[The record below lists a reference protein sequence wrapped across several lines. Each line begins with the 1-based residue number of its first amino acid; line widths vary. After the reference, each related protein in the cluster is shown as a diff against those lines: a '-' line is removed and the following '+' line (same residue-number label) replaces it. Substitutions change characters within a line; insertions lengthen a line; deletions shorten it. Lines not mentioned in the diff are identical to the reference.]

1 MVLSLGGDGLV
12 IIGSRIQGVESMY
25 RYDGYDQRFVE
36 ERAEQFADQVRR
48 YRCGEIGED
57 EFKQLRLRNG
67 LYLQRHA
74 YMLRVAI
81 PYGLIAS
88 RQMRKLA
95 HIAQKYDRGYGHFTT
110 RQNIQFNWPEL
121 GDVPDILRELAEVE
135 MHAIQ
140 TSGNVVR
147 NITADHLAGAAGD
160 ELEDPRPYCELLRQW
175 STLHPEFSWLPRKF
189 KIAITGATS
198 DRAAIQLHDIGLE
211 IINNDSG
218 ETGFRVW
225 VGGGMGR
232 MPVIGKVLREFLP
245 REFLLSYVE
254 AILRIYNLQGRRDN
268 IHRARIKILVNALGI
283 DRFRELVE
291 KEWRQICE
299 STSPVHDAELDRM
312 RSFFAPPDYQHNRT
326 SDAFEKRL
334 ARDPLFADWYRQNT
348 RDHKVAGYRIVMV
361 SLKAPGVPP
370 GDITAEQMEGLA
382 ELAERYSFGLLR
394 ASHDQNLVLADVNV
408 ADLPD
413 LWRALSRLKLATANI
428 GTLNDMICCPGLD
441 FCSLANAGS
450 IDVAAQINAKF
461 DELDYLYDLG
471 EVQLK
476 MSGCMN
482 ACGHHHVGHIGILGV
497 DKRGEEWYQITLGGS
512 AGNDAALGERL
523 GAAIAKDRVSD
534 AIGDILEVYLANREE
549 NEKFIETVRRIGIAP
564 FKEQVYA
571 NHSQSTHK
579 RESLAACA

>member
-1 MVLSLGGDGLV
+1 
-12 IIGSRIQGVESMY
+12 MY
-25 RYDGYDQRFVE
+25 RYDSYDQRLVD
-36 ERAEQFADQVRR
+36 ERVRQFAGQVRR
-48 YRCGEIGED
+48 YRRGEIGED

-81 PYGLIAS
+81 PYGLLS
-88 RQMRKLA
+88 SDQMRRLA
-95 HIAQKYDRGYGHFTT
+95 HIARRYDRGYGHFTT
-110 RQNIQFNWPEL
+110 RQNIQYNWLEL
-121 GDVPDILRELAEVE
+121 DDVPDILRALAEVE

-189 KIAITGATS
+189 KIAITGATT
-198 DRAAIQLHDIGLE
+198 DRAAIRFHDIGLQLVE
-211 IINNDSG
+211 DEAG
-218 ETGFRVW
+218 RRGFKVW

-232 MPVIGKVLREFLP
+232 LPVIAKVLREFLP
-245 REFLLSYVE
+245 REHILSYVE
-254 AILRIYNLQGRRDN
+254 SILRVYNLLGRRDN
-268 IHRARIKILVNALGI
+268 IHRARIKILVKSLGI

-291 KEWRQICE
+291 TEWRLIRASAPE
-299 STSPVHDAELDRM
+299 SSESELERM
-312 RSFFAPPDYQHNRT
+312 QAFFAPPDYQIGRST
-326 SDAFEKRL
+326 DDFQKRL
-334 ARDPLFADWYRQNT
+334 ASDPFFADWFRQNT
-348 RDHKVAGYRIVMV
+348 RDHKIPGYRIVTV

-370 GDITAEQMEGLA
+370 GDISNEQMDGLA
-382 ELAERYSFGLLR
+382 GLADRYSFGLIR

-408 ADLPD
+408 ADLPA
-413 LWRALSRLKLATANI
+413 LWQALSRLKLATANI
-428 GTLNDMICCPGLD
+428 GTVNDMICCPGLD

-450 IDVAAQINAKF
+450 IDVAAQVNEKF
-461 DELDYLYDLG
+461 DQLDYLYDLG

-512 AGNDAALGERL
+512 AGNDAVLGERL
-523 GAAIAKDRVSD
+523 GAAIAKSRVAE
-534 AIGDILEVYLANREE
+534 AIGDILEVYLACRDEG
-549 NEKFIETVRRIGIAP
+549 EKFIETVHRLGITP
-564 FKEQVYA
+564 FKERVYA
-571 NHSQSTHK
+571 DHSRSTHQ
-579 RESLAACA
+579 REPLAACA

>member
-1 MVLSLGGDGLV
+1 
-12 IIGSRIQGVESMY
+12 MY
-25 RYDGYDQRFVE
+25 RYDSYDQRLVE

-48 YRCGEIGED
+48 YRRGEIGED

-81 PYGLIAS
+81 PYGLLSS
-88 RQMRKLA
+88 RQMRRLA
-95 HIAQKYDRGYGHFTT
+95 HVARRYDRGFGHFTT
-110 RQNIQFNWPEL
+110 RQNIQYNWLEL
-121 GDVPDILRELAEVE
+121 DDVPDILRALAQVE

-189 KIAITGATS
+189 KIAITGAAT
-198 DRAAIQLHDIGLE
+198 DRAAIRLHDIGLQLVE
-211 IINNDSG
+211 DEAG
-218 ETGFRVW
+218 RRGFKVW

-232 MPVIGKVLREFLP
+232 MPVIAKVLREFLP
-245 REFLLSYVE
+245 REHFLSYLE
-254 AILRIYNLQGRRDN
+254 SILRVYNLLGRRDN
-268 IHRARIKILVNALGI
+268 IHRARIKILVNSLGI
-283 DRFRELVE
+283 DRFREQVE
-291 KEWRQICE
+291 TEWRQIRE
-299 STSPVHDAELDRM
+299 SALTVGESEFERM
-312 RSFFAPPDYQHNRT
+312 QSFFAPLDYQRGRPT
-326 SDAFEKRL
+326 DAFQQRL
-334 ARDPLFADWYRQNT
+334 ASDPMFADWYRQNT
-348 RDHKVAGYRIVMV
+348 RDHKVPGYRIVTV

-370 GDITAEQMEGLA
+370 GDISDEQMDGLA
-382 ELAERYSFGLLR
+382 DLADRYSFGLIR

-408 ADLPD
+408 ADLPA
-413 LWRALSRLKLATANI
+413 LWRSLSRLKLASANI

-441 FCSLANAGS
+441 FCSLANAGT
-450 IDVAAQINAKF
+450 IDVAAQVNEKF

-512 AGNDAALGERL
+512 AGNAPALGERL
-523 GAAIAKDRVSD
+523 GAAIAKYRVAE
-534 AIGDILEVYLANREE
+534 AIGDILDVYLTCREE
-549 NEKFIETVRRIGIAP
+549 SETFLETVRRVGITP
-564 FKEQVYA
+564 FKERVYA
-571 NHSQSTHK
+571 DHSRSAHQ

>member
-1 MVLSLGGDGLV
+1 
-12 IIGSRIQGVESMY
+12 MY
-25 RYDGYDQRFVE
+25 RYDSFDQRLVE
-36 ERAEQFADQVRR
+36 ERARQFANQVRR
-48 YRCGEIGED
+48 YRRGEIGED

-81 PYGLIAS
+81 PYGLLS
-88 RQMRKLA
+88 SGQMRKLA
-95 HIAQKYDRGYGHFTT
+95 HIARRYDRGYGHFTT
-110 RQNIQFNWPEL
+110 RQNIQYNWLEL
-121 GDVPDILRELAEVE
+121 DDVPDILRALAEVE

-189 KIAITGATS
+189 KIAITGATT
-198 DRAAIQLHDIGLE
+198 DRAAIQLHDIGLQLVE
-211 IINNDSG
+211 DEAG
-218 ETGFRVW
+218 RRGFKVW

-232 MPVIGKVLREFLP
+232 LPVIAKVLREFLP
-245 REFLLSYVE
+245 REHILSYVE
-254 AILRIYNLQGRRDN
+254 SILRVYNLLGRRDN
-268 IHRARIKILVNALGI
+268 IHRARIKILINSLGI

-291 KEWRQICE
+291 TEWRLIRASAPE
-299 STSPVHDAELDRM
+299 SGESELQRM
-312 RSFFAPPDYQHNRT
+312 QAFFVPPDYQHGRST
-326 SDAFEKRL
+326 DDFRKRL
-334 ARDPLFADWYRQNT
+334 ASDPFFADWFRHNT
-348 RDHKVAGYRIVMV
+348 RDHKISGYRIVTV

-370 GDITAEQMEGLA
+370 GDISNEQMDGLA
-382 ELAERYSFGLLR
+382 DLADRYSFGFIR

-408 ADLPD
+408 ADLPA
-413 LWRALSRLKLATANI
+413 LWQALSRLKLATANI

-450 IDVAAQINAKF
+450 IDVAAQVNEKF

-512 AGNDAALGERL
+512 AGNDTVLGERL
-523 GAAIAKDRVSD
+523 GAAIAKSRVAE
-534 AIGDILEVYLANREE
+534 AIGDILEVYLAHRDED
-549 NEKFIETVRRIGIAP
+549 EKFVETVHRLGITP
-564 FKEQVYA
+564 FKERVYA
-571 NHSQSTHK
+571 NHSRSTYQ
-579 RESLAACA
+579 REPMAACA

>member
-1 MVLSLGGDGLV
+1 
-12 IIGSRIQGVESMY
+12 MY
-25 RYDGYDQRFVE
+25 RYDSYDQRLVE
-36 ERAEQFADQVRR
+36 ERAEQFAGQVRR
-48 YRCGEIGED
+48 YRRGEIGED

-81 PYGLIAS
+81 PYGLLS
-88 RQMRKLA
+88 SDQMRRLA
-95 HIAQKYDRGYGHFTT
+95 HIARRYDRGYGHFTT
-110 RQNIQFNWPEL
+110 RQNIQYNWLEL
-121 GDVPDILRELAEVE
+121 DDVPDILRELAQLE

-189 KIAITGATS
+189 KIAITGATT
-198 DRAAIQLHDIGLE
+198 DRAAIQLHDIGLQLVE
-211 IINNDSG
+211 DEAG
-218 ETGFRVW
+218 RRGFKVW

-232 MPVIGKVLREFLP
+232 LPVIAKVLREFLP
-245 REFLLSYVE
+245 REHILSYVE
-254 AILRIYNLQGRRDN
+254 SILRVYNLLGRRDN
-268 IHRARIKILVNALGI
+268 IHRARIKVLVNSLGI

-291 KEWRQICE
+291 TEWRLIRASAQE
-299 STSPVHDAELDRM
+299 SGDSELERIQA
-312 RSFFAPPDYQHNRT
+312 FFAPPAYQRGRST
-326 SDAFEKRL
+326 DDFQERFASDPF
-334 ARDPLFADWYRQNT
+334 FADWYRHNT
-348 RDHKVAGYRIVMV
+348 SDHKIPGHRIVMV

-370 GDITAEQMEGLA
+370 GDISNEQMDGLA
-382 ELAERYSFGLLR
+382 DLADRYSFGTIR

-408 ADLPD
+408 ADLPA
-413 LWRALSRLKLATANI
+413 LWQSLSRLKLATANI
-428 GTLNDMICCPGLD
+428 GTLNDIICCPGLD

-450 IDVAAQINAKF
+450 IDVAAQVNEKF
-461 DELDYLYDLG
+461 DQLDYLYDLG

-523 GAAIAKDRVSD
+523 GAAIAKSRVAE
-534 AIGDILEVYLANREE
+534 AIGDILEVYLARRDEG
-549 NEKFIETVRRIGIAP
+549 EKFVETVHRIGITP
-564 FKEQVYA
+564 FKERVYA
-571 NHSQSTHK
+571 NHSQSADQ
-579 RESLAACA
+579 REPLAACA

>member
-1 MVLSLGGDGLV
+1 
-12 IIGSRIQGVESMY
+12 MY
-25 RYDGYDQRFVE
+25 RYDSYDQRLVE

-48 YRCGEIGED
+48 YRRGEIGED

-81 PYGLIAS
+81 PYGLLSS
-88 RQMRKLA
+88 RQMRRLA
-95 HIAQKYDRGYGHFTT
+95 HIARRYDRGYGHFTT
-110 RQNIQFNWPEL
+110 RQNIQYNWPEL
-121 GDVPDILRELAEVE
+121 DDVPDILRALAEVE

-147 NITADHLAGAAGD
+147 NITADHLAGAAAD
-160 ELEDPRPYCELLRQW
+160 EIADPRPYCELLRQW

-198 DRAAIQLHDIGLE
+198 DRAAIQFHDIGLQLLK
-211 IINNDSG
+211 DDAG
-218 ETGFRVW
+218 RLGFKIW

-245 REFLLSYVE
+245 REHILSYME
-254 AILRIYNLQGRRDN
+254 SILRVYNLQGRRDN

-283 DRFRELVE
+283 DSFRELVE
-291 KEWRQICE
+291 SEWRRISE
-299 STSPVHDAELDRM
+299 STSSISDAEFEYLGG
-312 RSFFAPPDYQHNRT
+312 FFAPLDYQRGRST
-326 SDAFEKRL
+326 DAFQKRL
-334 ARDPLFADWYRQNT
+334 SSNPFFADWFRHNT
-348 RDHKVAGYRIVMV
+348 RGHKVPGYRIVTV
-361 SLKAPGVPP
+361 SLKTPVVPP
-370 GDITAEQMEGLA
+370 GDITSEQMDGLA
-382 ELAERYSFGLLR
+382 ELADRYSFGLIR

-408 ADLPD
+408 ADLPA
-413 LWRALSRLKLATANI
+413 LWQGLSRLKLATANV

-450 IDVAAQINAKF
+450 LDVAAQVNEKF

-497 DKRGEEWYQITLGGS
+497 DKRGEEYYQFTLGGS

-523 GAAIAKDRVSD
+523 GPAIAKSRVAE
-534 AIGDILEVYLANREE
+534 AIGDILEVYLARREE
-549 NEKFIETVRRIGIAP
+549 GEKFVETVHRIGITP
-564 FKEQVYA
+564 FKERVYE
-571 NHSQSTHK
+571 NHSPSAHR

>member
-1 MVLSLGGDGLV
+1 
-12 IIGSRIQGVESMY
+12 MY
-25 RYDGYDQRFVE
+25 RYDSYDRRLVE
-36 ERAEQFADQVRR
+36 ERAEQFAEQVRR
-48 YRCGEIGED
+48 YRRGEIGED

-74 YMLRVAI
+74 YMLRVAV
-81 PYGLIAS
+81 PYGLLS
-88 RQMRKLA
+88 SEQMRKLSW
-95 HIAQKYDRGYGHFTT
+95 IARRYDRGYGHFTT

-121 GDVPDILRELAEVE
+121 DDVPDILRALAEVE

-147 NITADHLAGAAGD
+147 NITSDHLAGVAGD
-160 ELEDPRPYCELLRQW
+160 EIEDPRPYCELLRQW

-189 KIAITGATS
+189 KIAITGAS
-198 DRAAIQLHDIGLE
+198 NDRAAIQFHDIGLE
-211 IINNDSG
+211 LVRNDAA
-218 ETGFRVW
+218 ETGFRIW

-245 REFLLSYVE
+245 REHFLSYVE
-254 AILRIYNLQGRRDN
+254 SILRVYNLLGRRDN
-268 IHRARIKILVNALGI
+268 IHRARIKILVNSLGV

-291 KEWRQICE
+291 EEWQRVRE
-299 STSPVHDAELDRM
+299 STSPIGEGDFERM
-312 RSFFAPPDYQHNRT
+312 HAFFAPPGYT
-326 SDAFEKRL
+326 SGRSTEDFEKRL
-334 ARDPLFADWYRQNT
+334 ATDAFFADWYRQNT
-348 RDHKVAGYRIVMV
+348 REHKVDGYRIVTV
-361 SLKAPGVPP
+361 SLKAPDAPP
-370 GDITAEQMEGLA
+370 GDITAEQMAGLA
-382 ELAERYSFGLLR
+382 DLADRFSFGFIR
-394 ASHDQNLVLADVNV
+394 ASHDQNLVLADVSV

-413 LWRALSRLKLATANI
+413 VWRSLTRLKLATANI

-450 IDVAAQINAKF
+450 IDVAADINRKF
-461 DELDYLYDLG
+461 DDIDYLYDLG

-523 GAAIAKDRVSD
+523 GAAIAKDRVAD
-534 AIGDILEVYLANREE
+534 AVGDILDVYLMRRDGDES
-549 NEKFIETVRRIGIAP
+549 FVETVRRIGIAP
-564 FKEQVYA
+564 FKERVYA
-571 NHSQSTHK
+571 NYSRSSRQ
-579 RESLAACA
+579 RESLAVCA

>member
-1 MVLSLGGDGLV
+1 
-12 IIGSRIQGVESMY
+12 MY
-25 RYDGYDQRFVE
+25 RYDSYDQQLVD
-36 ERAEQFADQVRR
+36 ERVRQFAGQVRR
-48 YRCGEIGED
+48 YRRGEIGED

-81 PYGLIAS
+81 PYGLLS
-88 RQMRKLA
+88 SDQMRRLA
-95 HIAQKYDRGYGHFTT
+95 HIARRYDRGYGHFTT
-110 RQNIQFNWPEL
+110 RQNIQYNWLEL
-121 GDVPDILRELAEVE
+121 DDVPDILRALAEVE

-189 KIAITGATS
+189 KIAITGATT
-198 DRAAIQLHDIGLE
+198 DRAAIRLHDIGLQLVE
-211 IINNDSG
+211 DEAG
-218 ETGFRVW
+218 RRGFKVW

-232 MPVIGKVLREFLP
+232 LPVIAKVLREFLP
-245 REFLLSYVE
+245 REHILSYVE
-254 AILRIYNLQGRRDN
+254 SILRVYNLLGRRDN
-268 IHRARIKILVNALGI
+268 IHRARIKILVKSLGI

-291 KEWRQICE
+291 TEWRLIRASAPE
-299 STSPVHDAELDRM
+299 SSESELERM
-312 RSFFAPPDYQHNRT
+312 QAFFAPPDYQLGRST
-326 SDAFEKRL
+326 EDFQKRL
-334 ARDPLFADWYRQNT
+334 ASDPFFADWFRQNT
-348 RDHKVAGYRIVMV
+348 RDHKIPGYRIVTV

-370 GDITAEQMEGLA
+370 GDISNEQMDGLA
-382 ELAERYSFGLLR
+382 GLADRYSFGLIR

-408 ADLPD
+408 ADLPA
-413 LWRALSRLKLATANI
+413 LWQALSRLKLATANI
-428 GTLNDMICCPGLD
+428 GTVNDMICCPGLD

-450 IDVAAQINAKF
+450 IDVAAQVNEKF
-461 DELDYLYDLG
+461 DQLDYLYDLG

-512 AGNDAALGERL
+512 AGNDAVLGERL
-523 GAAIAKDRVSD
+523 GAAIAKSRVAE
-534 AIGDILEVYLANREE
+534 AIGDILEVYLACRDEG
-549 NEKFIETVRRIGIAP
+549 EKFIETVHRLGITP
-564 FKEQVYA
+564 FKERVYA
-571 NHSQSTHK
+571 DHSRSTHQ
-579 RESLAACA
+579 REPLAACA

>member
-1 MVLSLGGDGLV
+1 
-12 IIGSRIQGVESMY
+12 MY
-25 RYDGYDQRFVE
+25 RYDSYDQRLVE
-36 ERAEQFADQVRR
+36 ERAEQFAGQVRR
-48 YRCGEIGED
+48 YRRGEIGED

-81 PYGLIAS
+81 PYGLLS
-88 RQMRKLA
+88 SGQMRRLA
-95 HIAQKYDRGYGHFTT
+95 HIARRYDRGYGHFTT
-110 RQNIQFNWPEL
+110 RQNIQYNWLEL
-121 GDVPDILRELAEVE
+121 DDVPDILRELAQLE

-189 KIAITGATS
+189 KIAITGATT
-198 DRAAIQLHDIGLE
+198 DRAAIQLHDIGLQLVE
-211 IINNDSG
+211 DEAG
-218 ETGFRVW
+218 RRGFKVW

-232 MPVIGKVLREFLP
+232 MPVIAKVLREFLP
-245 REFLLSYVE
+245 REHILSYVE
-254 AILRIYNLQGRRDN
+254 SILRVYNLLGRRDN
-268 IHRARIKILVNALGI
+268 IHRARIKILVNSLGI

-291 KEWRQICE
+291 TEWRLVRASARE
-299 STSPVHDAELDRM
+299 SGDSELERM
-312 RSFFAPPDYQHNRT
+312 QAFFAPPDYQRGRSTDH
-326 SDAFEKRL
+326 FQERL
-334 ARDPLFADWYRQNT
+334 ASDPFFADWFRHNT
-348 RDHKVAGYRIVMV
+348 RDHKIPGYRIVMV

-370 GDITAEQMEGLA
+370 GDISNEQMDGLA
-382 ELAERYSFGLLR
+382 DLADRYSFGFIR

-408 ADLPD
+408 ADLPA
-413 LWRALSRLKLATANI
+413 LWQSLSRLKLATANI

-450 IDVAAQINAKF
+450 IDVAAQVNEKF

-512 AGNDAALGERL
+512 AGNNAALGERL
-523 GAAIAKDRVSD
+523 GAAIEKSRVAE
-534 AIGDILEVYLANREE
+534 AIGDILEVYLARRDEG
-549 NEKFIETVRRIGIAP
+549 EKFVETVHRLGITP
-564 FKEQVYA
+564 FKERVYA
-571 NHSQSTHK
+571 DHSRSTNQ
-579 RESLAACA
+579 REPLAACA

>member
-1 MVLSLGGDGLV
+1 
-12 IIGSRIQGVESMY
+12 MY
-25 RYDGYDQRFVE
+25 RYDSYDQRLVE
-36 ERAEQFADQVRR
+36 ERAEQFAGQVRR
-48 YRCGEIGED
+48 YRRGEIGED

-81 PYGLIAS
+81 PYGLLS
-88 RQMRKLA
+88 SDQMRRLA
-95 HIAQKYDRGYGHFTT
+95 HIARRYDRGYGHFTT
-110 RQNIQFNWPEL
+110 RQNIQYNWLEL
-121 GDVPDILRELAEVE
+121 DDVPDILRELAQLE

-189 KIAITGATS
+189 KIAITGATT
-198 DRAAIQLHDIGLE
+198 DRAAIQLHDIGLQLVE
-211 IINNDSG
+211 DKAG
-218 ETGFRVW
+218 RRGFKVW

-232 MPVIGKVLREFLP
+232 MPVIAKVLREFLP
-245 REFLLSYVE
+245 REHILSYVE
-254 AILRIYNLQGRRDN
+254 SILRVYNLLGRRDN
-268 IHRARIKILVNALGI
+268 IHRARIKILVNSLGI

-291 KEWRQICE
+291 TEWRLVRASARE
-299 STSPVHDAELDRM
+299 SGDSELERM
-312 RSFFAPPDYQHNRT
+312 QAFFAPPDYQRGRST
-326 SDAFEKRL
+326 DDFQERL
-334 ARDPLFADWYRQNT
+334 ASDPFFADWFRHNT
-348 RDHKVAGYRIVMV
+348 RDHKIPGYRIVMV

-370 GDITAEQMEGLA
+370 GDISNEQMDGLA
-382 ELAERYSFGLLR
+382 DLADRYSFGFIR

-408 ADLPD
+408 ADLPA
-413 LWRALSRLKLATANI
+413 LWQSLSRLKLATANI

-450 IDVAAQINAKF
+450 IDVAAQVNEKF

-512 AGNDAALGERL
+512 AGNNAALGERL
-523 GAAIAKDRVSD
+523 GAAIEKSRVAE
-534 AIGDILEVYLANREE
+534 AIGDILEVYLARRDEG
-549 NEKFIETVRRIGIAP
+549 EKFVETVHRLGITP
-564 FKEQVYA
+564 FKERVYA
-571 NHSQSTHK
+571 DHSRSTNQ
-579 RESLAACA
+579 REPLAACA

>member
-1 MVLSLGGDGLV
+1 
-12 IIGSRIQGVESMY
+12 MY
-25 RYDGYDQRFVE
+25 RYDSYDQRLVE
-36 ERAEQFADQVRR
+36 ERARQFASQVRR
-48 YRCGEIGED
+48 YRRGEIGED

-81 PYGLIAS
+81 PYGLLS
-88 RQMRKLA
+88 SGQMRKLA
-95 HIAQKYDRGYGHFTT
+95 HIARRYDRGYGHFTT
-110 RQNIQFNWPEL
+110 RQNIQYNWLEL
-121 GDVPDILRELAEVE
+121 DDVPDILRALAEVE

-189 KIAITGATS
+189 KIAITGATT
-198 DRAAIQLHDIGLE
+198 DRAAIQLHDIGLQLVE
-211 IINNDSG
+211 DEAG
-218 ETGFRVW
+218 RRGFKVW

-232 MPVIGKVLREFLP
+232 LPVIAKVLREFLP
-245 REFLLSYVE
+245 REHILSYVE
-254 AILRIYNLQGRRDN
+254 SILRVYNLLGRRDN
-268 IHRARIKILVNALGI
+268 IHRARIKILINSLGI

-291 KEWRQICE
+291 TEWRLIRASAPE
-299 STSPVHDAELDRM
+299 SGESELERM
-312 RSFFAPPDYQHNRT
+312 QAFFAPPDYQHGRST
-326 SDAFEKRL
+326 DDFRKRL
-334 ARDPLFADWYRQNT
+334 ASDPFFADWFRHNT
-348 RDHKVAGYRIVMV
+348 RDHKIPGYRIVTV

-370 GDITAEQMEGLA
+370 GDISNEQMDGLA
-382 ELAERYSFGLLR
+382 DLADRYSFGFIR

-408 ADLPD
+408 ADLPA
-413 LWRALSRLKLATANI
+413 LWQALSRLKLATANI

-450 IDVAAQINAKF
+450 IDVAAQVNEKF

-512 AGNDAALGERL
+512 AGNDTVLGERL
-523 GAAIAKDRVSD
+523 GAAIAKSRVAE
-534 AIGDILEVYLANREE
+534 AIGDILEVYLAHRDED
-549 NEKFIETVRRIGIAP
+549 EKFVETVHRLGITP
-564 FKEQVYA
+564 FKERVYA
-571 NHSQSTHK
+571 NHSRSTYQ
-579 RESLAACA
+579 REPMAACA

>member
-1 MVLSLGGDGLV
+1 
-12 IIGSRIQGVESMY
+12 MY
-25 RYDGYDQRFVE
+25 RYDSYDQRLVE

-48 YRCGEIGED
+48 YRRGEIGED

-81 PYGLIAS
+81 PYGLLSS

-95 HIAQKYDRGYGHFTT
+95 HIARRYDRGYGHFTT

-121 GDVPDILRELAEVE
+121 DDVPDILRELAEVQ

-147 NITADHLAGAAGD
+147 NITSDHLAGAAGD
-160 ELEDPRPYCELLRQW
+160 EIADPRPYCELLRQW

-189 KIAITGATS
+189 KIAVTGATT
-198 DRAAIQLHDIGLE
+198 DRAAIQFHDIGLQLIE
-211 IINNDSG
+211 DAG
-218 ETGFRVW
+218 GRPGFKVW

-232 MPVIGKVLREFLP
+232 MPVIGKCLREFLP
-245 REFLLSYVE
+245 REQLLTYVE
-254 AILRIYNLQGRRDN
+254 AILRVYNLQGRRDN
-268 IHRARIKILVNALGI
+268 IHRARIKILVTALGI
-283 DRFRELVE
+283 DRFRDLVE
-291 KEWRQICE
+291 AEWQQICV
-299 STSPVHDAELDRM
+299 TTPPVSDAELERTQA
-312 RSFFAPPDYQHNRT
+312 FFAPLDYEPESSGAAVREQVAGNP
-326 SDAFEKRL
+326 F
-334 ARDPLFADWYRQNT
+334 FADWYRQNT
-348 RDHKVAGYRIVMV
+348 RDHKVPGYRIVTV

-370 GDITAEQMEGLA
+370 GDITERQMEALA
-382 ELAERYSFGLLR
+382 DLADRYSFGLIR
-394 ASHDQNLVLADVNV
+394 ASHDQNLVLADVRV
-408 ADLPD
+408 DDLPA
-413 LWRALSRLKLATANI
+413 LWQSLSRLRLATANI

-450 IDVAAQINAKF
+450 IDVAARVNEKF

-497 DKRGEEWYQITLGGS
+497 DKHGEEWYQITLGGS

-523 GAAIAKDRVSD
+523 GAALPKDRVAD
-534 AIGDILEVYLANREE
+534 VIGDILEVYLACRDEG
-549 NEKFIETVRRIGIAP
+549 EKFVDTVRRVGVTP
-564 FKEQVYA
+564 FKERVYA
-571 NHSQSTHK
+571 DHSRSTHL
-579 RESLAACA
+579 REPMAAFA

>member
-1 MVLSLGGDGLV
+1 
-12 IIGSRIQGVESMY
+12 MY
-25 RYDGYDQRFVE
+25 RYDSYDQRLVE

-48 YRCGEIGED
+48 YRHGEIGED

-81 PYGLIAS
+81 PYGLLSS
-88 RQMRKLA
+88 RQLRRLA
-95 HIAQKYDRGYGHFTT
+95 HIARRYDRRYGHFTT

-121 GDVPDILRELAEVE
+121 DDVPDILRELAAVE

-160 ELEDPRPYCELLRQW
+160 EIEDPRPYCELLRQW

-189 KIAITGATS
+189 KIAVTAATT
-198 DRAAIQLHDIGLE
+198 DRAAIQLHDIGLQLLE
-211 IINNDSG
+211 DDAG
-218 ETGFRVW
+218 RRGFKIW

-245 REFLLSYVE
+245 REHLLSYVE
-254 AILRIYNLQGRRDN
+254 SILRVYNLQGRRDN
-268 IHRARIKILVNALGI
+268 IHRARIKILVNSFGI

-291 KEWRQICE
+291 AEWLDVRK
-299 STSPVHDAELDRM
+299 STLAVSDSEFERVQM
-312 RSFFAPPDYQHNRT
+312 FFAPLDYERGR
-326 SDAFEKRL
+326 SADAFEKRL
-334 ARDPLFADWYRQNT
+334 SSDPFFADWYRQNT
-348 RDHKVAGYRIVMV
+348 REHKVADYRIVSV
-361 SLKAPGVPP
+361 SLKTPGVPP
-370 GDITAEQMEGLA
+370 GDISDEQMDGLA
-382 ELAERYSFGLLR
+382 DLADRYSFGLIR
-394 ASHDQNLVLADVNV
+394 ASHDQNLVLADVNN
-408 ADLPD
+408 ADLPA
-413 LWRALSRLKLATANI
+413 LWQALSRLKLATANI

-450 IDVAAQINAKF
+450 IDVAAQVNEKF
-461 DELDYLYDLG
+461 DALDYLYDLG

-512 AGNDAALGERL
+512 AGNGAALGERL
-523 GAAIAKDRVSD
+523 GAAIAKNRVAE
-534 AIGDILEVYLANREE
+534 AIGDILEVYLAHRDEG
-549 NEKFIETVRRIGIAP
+549 EKFLETVHRVGITP
-564 FKEQVYA
+564 FKERVYA
-571 NHSQSTHK
+571 DHSRSAHQ

>member
-1 MVLSLGGDGLV
+1 
-12 IIGSRIQGVESMY
+12 MY
-25 RYDGYDQRFVE
+25 RYDSYDQRLVD
-36 ERAEQFADQVRR
+36 ERVRQFAGQVRR
-48 YRCGEIGED
+48 YRRGEIGED

-81 PYGLIAS
+81 PYGLLS
-88 RQMRKLA
+88 SDQMRRLA
-95 HIAQKYDRGYGHFTT
+95 HIARRYDRGYGHFTT
-110 RQNIQFNWPEL
+110 RQNIQYNWLEL
-121 GDVPDILRELAEVE
+121 DDVPDILRALAEVE

-189 KIAITGATS
+189 KIAITGATT
-198 DRAAIQLHDIGLE
+198 DRAAIRLHDIGLQLVE
-211 IINNDSG
+211 DEAG
-218 ETGFRVW
+218 RRGFKVW

-232 MPVIGKVLREFLP
+232 LPVIAKVLREFLP
-245 REFLLSYVE
+245 REHILSYVE
-254 AILRIYNLQGRRDN
+254 SILRVYNLLGRRDN
-268 IHRARIKILVNALGI
+268 IHRARIKILVKSLGI

-291 KEWRQICE
+291 TEWRLIRASAPE
-299 STSPVHDAELDRM
+299 SSESELERM
-312 RSFFAPPDYQHNRT
+312 QAFFAPPDYQIGRST
-326 SDAFEKRL
+326 DDFQKRL
-334 ARDPLFADWYRQNT
+334 ASDPFFADWFRQNT
-348 RDHKVAGYRIVMV
+348 RDHKIPGYRIVTV

-370 GDITAEQMEGLA
+370 GDISNEQMDGLA
-382 ELAERYSFGLLR
+382 GLADRYSFGLIR

-408 ADLPD
+408 ADLPA
-413 LWRALSRLKLATANI
+413 LWQALSRLKLATANI
-428 GTLNDMICCPGLD
+428 GTVNDMICCPGLD

-450 IDVAAQINAKF
+450 IDVAAQVNEKF
-461 DELDYLYDLG
+461 DQLDYLYDLG

-512 AGNDAALGERL
+512 AGNDAVLGERL
-523 GAAIAKDRVSD
+523 GAAIAKSRVAE
-534 AIGDILEVYLANREE
+534 AIGDILEVYLACRDEG
-549 NEKFIETVRRIGIAP
+549 EKFIETVHRLGITP
-564 FKEQVYA
+564 FKERVYA
-571 NHSQSTHK
+571 DHSRSTHQ
-579 RESLAACA
+579 REPLAACA

>member
-1 MVLSLGGDGLV
+1 
-12 IIGSRIQGVESMY
+12 MY
-25 RYDGYDQRFVE
+25 RYDSYDQRLVD
-36 ERAEQFADQVRR
+36 ERVRQFAGQVRR
-48 YRCGEIGED
+48 YRRGEIGED

-81 PYGLIAS
+81 PYGLLS
-88 RQMRKLA
+88 SDQMRRLA
-95 HIAQKYDRGYGHFTT
+95 HIARRYDRGYGHFTT
-110 RQNIQFNWPEL
+110 RQNIQYNWLEL
-121 GDVPDILRELAEVE
+121 DDVPDILRALAEVE

-189 KIAITGATS
+189 KIAITGATT
-198 DRAAIQLHDIGLE
+198 DRAAIRFHDIGLQLVE
-211 IINNDSG
+211 DEAG
-218 ETGFRVW
+218 RRGFKVW

-232 MPVIGKVLREFLP
+232 LPVIAKVLREFLP
-245 REFLLSYVE
+245 REHILSYVE
-254 AILRIYNLQGRRDN
+254 SILRVYNLLGRRDN
-268 IHRARIKILVNALGI
+268 IHRARIKILVKSLGI

-291 KEWRQICE
+291 TEWRLIRASAPE
-299 STSPVHDAELDRM
+299 SSESELERM
-312 RSFFAPPDYQHNRT
+312 QAFFAPPDYQIGRST
-326 SDAFEKRL
+326 DDFQKRL
-334 ARDPLFADWYRQNT
+334 ASDPFFADWFRQNT
-348 RDHKVAGYRIVMV
+348 RDHKIPGYRIVTV

-370 GDITAEQMEGLA
+370 GDISNEQMDGLA
-382 ELAERYSFGLLR
+382 GLADRYSFGLIR

-408 ADLPD
+408 ADLPA
-413 LWRALSRLKLATANI
+413 LWQALSRLKLATANI
-428 GTLNDMICCPGLD
+428 GTVNDMICCPGLD

-450 IDVAAQINAKF
+450 IDVAAQVNEKF
-461 DELDYLYDLG
+461 DQLDYLYDLG

-512 AGNDAALGERL
+512 AGNDAVLGERL
-523 GAAIAKDRVSD
+523 GAAIEKSRVAE
-534 AIGDILEVYLANREE
+534 AIGDILEVYLACRDEG
-549 NEKFIETVRRIGIAP
+549 EKFIETVHRLGITP
-564 FKEQVYA
+564 FKERVYA
-571 NHSQSTHK
+571 DHSRSTHQ
-579 RESLAACA
+579 REPLAACA

>member
-1 MVLSLGGDGLV
+1 
-12 IIGSRIQGVESMY
+12 MY
-25 RYDGYDQRFVE
+25 RYDSYDQRLVE
-36 ERAEQFADQVRR
+36 ERARQFAGQVRR
-48 YRCGEIGED
+48 YRRGEIGED

-81 PYGLIAS
+81 PYGLLS
-88 RQMRKLA
+88 SDQMRKLA
-95 HIAQKYDRGYGHFTT
+95 HIARRYDRGYGHFTT
-110 RQNIQFNWPEL
+110 RQNIQYNWLEL
-121 GDVPDILRELAEVE
+121 DDVPDILRALAEVE

-189 KIAITGATS
+189 KIAITGATT
-198 DRAAIQLHDIGLE
+198 DRAAIQLHDIGLQLVE
-211 IINNDSG
+211 DEAG
-218 ETGFRVW
+218 RRGFKVW

-232 MPVIGKVLREFLP
+232 MPVIAKVLREFLP
-245 REFLLSYVE
+245 REHILSYVE
-254 AILRIYNLQGRRDN
+254 SILRVYNLLGRRDN
-268 IHRARIKILVNALGI
+268 IHRARIKILINSLGI

-291 KEWRQICE
+291 TEWQLIRASALE
-299 STSPVHDAELDRM
+299 SGESELERM
-312 RSFFAPPDYQHNRT
+312 QAFFAPPDYQHGRST
-326 SDAFEKRL
+326 DDFQKRL
-334 ARDPLFADWYRQNT
+334 ASDPFFADWFRHNT
-348 RDHKVAGYRIVMV
+348 RDHKIPGYRIVTV

-370 GDITAEQMEGLA
+370 GDISNEQMDGLA
-382 ELAERYSFGLLR
+382 DLADRYSFGFIR

-408 ADLPD
+408 ADLPA
-413 LWRALSRLKLATANI
+413 LWQALSRLKLATANI

-441 FCSLANAGS
+441 FCYLANAGS
-450 IDVAAQINAKF
+450 IDVAAQVNEKF

-512 AGNDAALGERL
+512 AGNDAVLGERL
-523 GAAIAKDRVSD
+523 GAAIAKSRVAE
-534 AIGDILEVYLANREE
+534 AIGDILEVYLARRDED
-549 NEKFIETVRRIGIAP
+549 EKFVETVHRLGITP
-564 FKEQVYA
+564 FKERVYA
-571 NHSQSTHK
+571 NHSRSAYQ
-579 RESLAACA
+579 REPMAACA

>member
-1 MVLSLGGDGLV
+1 
-12 IIGSRIQGVESMY
+12 MY
-25 RYDGYDQRFVE
+25 RYDSYDKRLVE

-48 YRCGEIGED
+48 YRRDEIGED

-81 PYGLIAS
+81 PYGLLSS
-88 RQMRKLA
+88 RQMRRLA
-95 HIAQKYDRGYGHFTT
+95 HIARRYDRGFGHFTT
-110 RQNIQFNWPEL
+110 RQNIQYNWLEL
-121 GDVPDILRELAEVE
+121 DDVPDILRALSQVE

-160 ELEDPRPYCELLRQW
+160 EVEDPRPYCELLRQW

-189 KIAITGATS
+189 KIAITGAAN
-198 DRAAIQLHDIGLE
+198 DRAAIGLHDIGLQLVE
-211 IINNDSG
+211 DDAG
-218 ETGFRVW
+218 RRGFKVW

-232 MPVIGKVLREFLP
+232 MPVIAKVLREFLP
-245 REFLLSYVE
+245 REHFLSYLE
-254 AILRIYNLQGRRDN
+254 SILRVYNLLGRRDN
-268 IHRARIKILVNALGI
+268 IHRARIKILVNSLGI
-283 DRFRELVE
+283 DRFREQVE
-291 KEWRQICE
+291 AEWRQIRE
-299 STSPVHDAELDRM
+299 SALTVGESEFERM
-312 RSFFAPPDYQHNRT
+312 QSFFAPLDYQRGRST
-326 SDAFEKRL
+326 DAFQQRL
-334 ARDPLFADWYRQNT
+334 ASDPMFADWYRQNT
-348 RDHKVAGYRIVMV
+348 RDHKVPGYRIVAV

-370 GDITAEQMEGLA
+370 GDISEEQMDGLA
-382 ELAERYSFGLLR
+382 DLADRYSFGLIR

-408 ADLPD
+408 ADLPA
-413 LWRALSRLKLATANI
+413 LWRSLSRLKLASANI

-441 FCSLANAGS
+441 FCSLANAGT
-450 IDVAAQINAKF
+450 IDVAAQVNEKF

-512 AGNDAALGERL
+512 AGNAPALGERL
-523 GAAIAKDRVSD
+523 GAAIAKYRVAE
-534 AIGDILEVYLANREE
+534 AIGDILDVYLTCREE
-549 NEKFIETVRRIGIAP
+549 SETFLDTVRRVGITP
-564 FKEQVYA
+564 FKERVYA
-571 NHSQSTHK
+571 DHSRSAHQ